1 MTTTPELGT
10 NLSKE
15 TIKNAHISRIPL
27 EISTK
32 LIPKTN
38 VKKCLEKISQT
49 KSSKNSLVDH
59 QKQQPRKHL
68 DYKKLRLPHK
78 VAVSLII
85 GFDPNQPETLHLEK
99 HYYIHGLTT
108 GYKSLSYQL
117 NQDFSLVEA
126 WVLLKPKHNSR
137 VCHHAYL
144 SCISSFAIPTSLINF
159 TWLSLKA
166 CSFCTMGSNQF

>member
-1 MTTTPELGT
+1 MEG
-10 NLSKE
+10 
-15 TIKNAHISRIPL
+15 
-27 EISTK
+27 
-32 LIPKTN
+32 
-38 VKKCLEKISQT
+38 Q
-49 KSSKNSLVDH
+49 
-59 QKQQPRKHL
+59 
-68 DYKKLRLPHK
+68 
-78 VAVSLII
+78 
-85 GFDPNQPETLHLEK
+85 
-99 HYYIHGLTT
+99 YYIHGLTT

-166 CSFCTMGSNQF
+166 CSLNTMGWNQSWSIKYIALFQYCLSTLDVLWCQPIKLISTSEFHEYWWNDIDFIFFCPLHLVQGLRSLKHRLLQKLSVTKNLDSSLRNRYFSALIFQEREFCDH

>member
-1 MTTTPELGT
+1 MLQRCITCGVFSHRPILFLFPYLTLFLPILGGIQPLIVYYVT
-10 NLSKE
+10 ESRFLSGRIMFLMKPQHNSRVYHQLVKNIILSKLE
-15 TIKNAHISRIPL
+15 TP
-27 EISTK
+27 
-32 LIPKTN
+32 
-38 VKKCLEKISQT
+38 Q
-49 KSSKNSLVDH
+49 
-59 QKQQPRKHL
+59 
-68 DYKKLRLPHK
+68 
-78 VAVSLII
+78 
-85 GFDPNQPETLHLEK
+85 LEK

-166 CSFCTMGSNQF
+166 CSLGTIGSNQF

>member
-32 LIPKTN
+32 LMPKTN
-38 VKKCLEKISQT
+38 VKKCLEKISQ
-49 KSSKNSLVDH
+49 KKNPQKNSLVDH
-59 QKQQPRKHL
+59 QKQQPNKHL

-85 GFDPNQPETLHLEK
+85 GFDPN
-99 HYYIHGLTT
+99 
-108 GYKSLSYQL
+108 
-117 NQDFSLVEA
+117 
-126 WVLLKPKHNSR
+126 
-137 VCHHAYL
+137 
-144 SCISSFAIPTSLINF
+144 
-159 TWLSLKA
+159 
-166 CSFCTMGSNQF
+166 